1 MSMAVPNLCHRAL
14 SQATYGAHKQ
24 VLDVLHHI
32 VLKLPVP
39 VLEHQAEF
47 LFLPLVL
54 RVVQD
59 PAAKCR
65 AAAGT
70 VTKLLLRRVGR
81 KKCQVCWGCSERAPE
96 AALT

>member
-1 MSMAVPNLCHRAL
+1 MGCRFL
-14 SQATYGAHKQ
+14 SFSSGEAD
-24 VLDVLHHI
+24 LDRGREFFLF
-32 VLKLPVP
+32 
-39 VLEHQAEF
+39 EF